1 MDLSKS
7 IDFLLE
13 NAGPV
18 IRYRLKKEI
27 LNDCS
32 KAEEEKLLGEIYE
45 TPYFK
50 LVQGYAKPDGY
61 IGSGMHSWDNWR
73 GKVLH
78 ETPLQDGETA
88 ARLLSNYAIPDEHP
102 LVKNFVAA
110 LRDETIL
117 REEFSYIP
125 PEIERYNTRFR
136 GINSGFCLM
145 TLVYTMQAMLGYGD
159 DECVRP
165 FQSLCLEAFKS
176 LMPLSKLTDITKTRE
191 SRAKYNYPYIEE
203 DTYFPSQYHL
213 ETLAYTRAWRT
224 PENITLLTDAL
235 NHFNTIAEGKPIH
248 VKIGNRYYAP
258 FPLNMANRPIKPFNV
273 NIIDVITYRR
283 TLTEIAMLGV
293 GDSVDVL
300 RESAENIQEALAK
313 DGILRLNFDVPN
325 NKRYSPKKIEY
336 PTAYT
341 DVRLEADYKNKVA
354 LLCDLTFW
362 AVQFMYLYSRRSPFC
377 FA

>member
-27 LNDCS
+27 MNSLS
-32 KAEEEKLLGEIYE
+32 KAEEEQLLGKICE

-50 LVQGYAKPDGY
+50 LVQSYVKPDGY

-88 ARLLSNYAIPDEHP
+88 ARLLSYYAIPKENP
-102 LVKNFVAA
+102 IVKNFAAA
-110 LRDETIL
+110 LKDEDIL
-117 REEFSYIP
+117 RETFLYIP
-125 PEIERYNTRFR
+125 PEVQRYKDRFC
-136 GINSGFCLM
+136 GIKSGFCLM
-145 TLVYTMQAMLGYGD
+145 TLVYTMQAMLGYGE
-159 DECVRP
+159 DEGVRP
-165 FQSLCLEAFKS
+165 FQTLSLEEFKS
-176 LMPLSKLTDITKTRE
+176 LLPLSKLSDITKTRE
-191 SRAKYNYPYIEE
+191 SRGKYHYPYIEE

-213 ETLAYTRAWRT
+213 ETLAYTIAWRT
-224 PENITLLTDAL
+224 PANIALMAEAL
-235 NHFNTIAEGKPIH
+235 NRYNAIADGKPIH

-258 FPLNMANRPIKPFNV
+258 FPLNMANRPIRPFHV
-273 NIIDVITYRR
+273 NTIEAITYRR

-293 GDSVDVL
+293 GDKVEVL

-313 DGILRLNFDVPN
+313 DGILRLNFDAPH

-341 DVRLEADYKNKVA
+341 DVRLEPDYKSKTA

-362 AVQFMYLYSRRSPFC
+362 AVQLMHLYNKQVFL
-377 FA
+377 